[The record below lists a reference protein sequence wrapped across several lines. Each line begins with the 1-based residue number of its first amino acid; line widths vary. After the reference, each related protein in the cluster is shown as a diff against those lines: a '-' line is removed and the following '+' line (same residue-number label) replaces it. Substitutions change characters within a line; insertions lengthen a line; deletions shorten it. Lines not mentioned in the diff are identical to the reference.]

1 MKRIERLAAMGIVG
15 MAVFTAF
22 AEDAYVE
29 SDGTQAVNTG
39 YFANPGT
46 KVVISDLTEKSRDGI
61 FYRAILAYEEDHRT
75 EILSHTK
82 GTLTEEEMEKFQ
94 KEEKRHAKIMK
105 KREKERKEKEQREK
119 EQQGE

>member
-39 YFANPGT
+39 
-46 KVVISDLTEKSRDGI
+46 
-61 FYRAILAYEEDHRT
+61 
-75 EILSHTK
+75 
-82 GTLTEEEMEKFQ
+82 
-94 KEEKRHAKIMK
+94 
-105 KREKERKEKEQREK
+105 
-119 EQQGE
+119 

>member
-46 KVVISDLTEKSRDGI
+46 KVVID
-61 FYRAILAYEEDHRT
+61 Y
-75 EILSHTK
+75 
-82 GTLTEEEMEKFQ
+82 TLLDVTTVQ
-94 KEEKRHAKIMK
+94 
-105 KREKERKEKEQREK
+105 
-119 EQQGE
+119 